1 MPSPATWFLTF
12 GLIISGT
19 IPASMTATAAPLVPI
34 VSFLQ
39 HWDHHWYVWLPSDP
53 VYEAVEIMAAERGP
67 NRPPL
72 LWVFFTERA
81 VPKRQINYYNDAEV
95 AAARA
100 ADGTTAQFA
109 DIKFAMTGADGAPR
123 GVSAG
128 FVDFKNRPVTIE
140 VGFAPEARLVT
151 ANAGLT
157 DQIGHSGERLL
168 LLFFREKG
176 VARRTRT

>member
-1 MPSPATWFLTF
+1 M
-12 GLIISGT
+12 
-19 IPASMTATAAPLVPI
+19 APK
-34 VSFLQ
+34 
-39 HWDHHWYVWLPSDP
+39 
-53 VYEAVEIMAAERGP
+53 RGP

-81 VPKRQINYYNDAEV
+81 VPKRQINYYNDAQV

-100 ADGTTAQFA
+100 AAGTTAQFA
-109 DIKFAMTGADGAPR
+109 DIKFAMTGTKGAPR
-123 GVSAG
+123 GVAAG
-128 FVDFKNRPVTIE
+128 FVDFEDRPVTVE
-140 VGFAPEARLVT
+140 VGFVPEARLAT

-176 VARRTRT
+176 ARAQKIRT